1 MFSIPATSASSEQ
14 EFSVGGRVIT
24 STRTR
29 MSIGRMSKIMRTKL
43 NMDRVP
49 AMKWDFLDD
58 PTDTPQLSCSTSTA
72 STVTIASTSS
82 GSQMPPPSGSL
93 RWTETSVSQWDSSE
107 LVDDDNDKDFDDY
120 VEGEEDKID
129 EN

>member
-1 MFSIPATSASSEQ
+1 
-14 EFSVGGRVIT
+14 
-24 STRTR
+24 